1 MIGPDGKHE
10 LSLAEATH
18 ALSFDLE
25 REGFYEVQRADGRR
39 VLMAAHPD
47 RRESDLRRVPGETL
61 ALWRNT
67 GSTAAET
74 VSGTV
79 EHQTHPWSLWRY
91 VMVLVLVTAVVES
104 VFASRYLKEESKA

>member
-1 MIGPDGKHE
+1 
-10 LSLAEATH
+10 LAEATH
-18 ALSFDLE
+18 SLSFDLE
-25 REGFYEVQRADGRR
+25 LAGFYEVQRADGRR
-39 VLMAAHPD
+39 MLMAAHPD

-67 GSTAAET
+67 GSTAAEAA
-74 VSGTV
+74 SGTV